1 MHIKKE
7 TDPKYPAEVRSSA
20 GDFWQRVP
28 LEELARQQGVRP
40 VERFEDLL
48 GGWPEDQIDDGFE
61 EALERWRQEDLLQEQ
76 IFNRSPETGK

>member
-1 MHIKKE
+1 MPTPKKK
-7 TDPKYPAEVRSSA
+7 DPQHPAEARPSG
-20 GDFWQRVP
+20 GDFWQRVS

-61 EALERWRQEDLLQEQ
+61 EALKRWRGHT
-76 IFNRSPETGK
+76 PEEA